1 MNDPLIVN
9 KLLWLDETVHNNE
22 NAKLCQGIKKILP
35 DIILIPC
42 DSLQKGFD
50 ELNKLKFE
58 LAFVIISGRL
68 FENYILKLKNEF
80 NSLKGIP
87 LTMIYTSKKCKNE
100 LEGITTGN
108 YAFSA
113 ITLASVKDPFLNP
126 GGVIDLP
133 VDIIKYIVNFNKT
146 YYDEIYFKESK
157 YKENLHDSVNLHSYF
172 FEKIQNVN
180 NLILPAI
187 YSKLFITNDLID
199 KEIPT
204 FIEFIL
210 NLNNNKLTKNVLF
223 PLLKLKKLPLQIII
237 KFIFK
242 AFINDEN
249 LFNILNKNLILS
261 KDSNFSTFIK
271 LMYKGLENF
280 SLNCNFSNNLY
291 KIYSINKD
299 DLIDIEKN
307 YNNFLQTNN
316 SNIPFGFIF
325 FKHFVDF
332 DTNLNN
338 LKQIKNENFSNEINV
353 LFEILKFDKN
363 NFYSFNIDSKDFN
376 DNASNNKIYLFPYT
390 PLVIH
395 QISNFNLGNEKIKKI
410 TFKYLENYESEI
422 NKFNFDDNYFKNF
435 IKFEYTKQV
444 LYNPNLNEVNQ
455 SVGDF
460 QKNITA
466 IFKNNYNISKDFN
479 IFFDQNKDAPPMPFA

>member
-1 MNDPLIVN
+1 MNVPLIVN
-9 KLLWLDETVHNNE
+9 KLLWLDESIDNSE
-22 NAKLCQGIKKILP
+22 NSSLCFSFKKILP

-42 DSLQKGFD
+42 NNLQKGFD
-50 ELNKLKFE
+50 ELYKLNFE

-68 FENYILKLKNEF
+68 FESYILKLKNEF
-80 NSLKGIP
+80 NSIKSIP
-87 LTMIYTSKKCKNE
+87 LAMVYTSKRCKNE
-100 LEGITTGN
+100 LEGKTTGN

-113 ITLASVKDPFLNP
+113 ITLASVNDPFLNP
-126 GGVIDLP
+126 GGVVDLP
-133 VDIIKYIVNFNKT
+133 KNIINYIINFNKT

-157 YKENLHDSVNLHSYF
+157 FKENLHDSVNLQTYY
-172 FEKIQNVN
+172 FEKIQNIN

-187 YSKLFITNDLID
+187 YSKLFITNELLDS
-199 KEIPT
+199 EIPT

-210 NLNNNKLTKNVLF
+210 NLNNNKITKNFLF
-223 PLLKLKKLPLQIII
+223 PLLKLKKIPLQIII

-242 AFINDEN
+242 AFINDEI

-280 SLNCNFSNNLY
+280 SLKSNFSNNLY

-338 LKQIKNENFSNEINV
+338 LKQIKNENFLNEINV

-395 QISNFNLGNEKIKKI
+395 QISYFNLGNEKIKKI

-444 LYNPNLNEVNQ
+444 LYNPNLNEINQ

-460 QKNITA
+460 QKNITI

-479 IFFDQNKDAPPMPFA
+479 IFLNQNEDAPPMPFA

>member
-1 MNDPLIVN
+1 MNAPLIVN
-9 KLLWLDETVHNNE
+9 KLLWLDENIHNNE
-22 NAKLCQGIKKILP
+22 NSKLCEEIKKILP

-50 ELNKLKFE
+50 ELNKLNFE
-58 LAFVIISGRL
+58 LAFVFISGRL
-68 FENYILKLKNEF
+68 FENYIFKLKNEF
-80 NSLKGIP
+80 NILKGIP
-87 LTMIYTSKKCKNE
+87 ITMVYTSKRCKNE

-113 ITLASVKDPFLNP
+113 ITLASVNDPFLNP
-126 GGVIDLP
+126 GGVINLP
-133 VDIIKYIVNFNKT
+133 EDTINYIVNFNKT

-157 YKENLHDSVNLHSYF
+157 YKENLHDSVNLHSYY

-187 YSKLFITNDLID
+187 YSKLFISNELKD

-210 NLNNNKLTKNVLF
+210 NLNNNKLTNNFLF

-280 SLNCNFSNNLY
+280 SLKSNFSNNLY
-291 KIYSINKD
+291 KIYSMNED
-299 DLIDIEKN
+299 DLIDIEKK
-307 YNNFLQTNN
+307 YNNYLETNKN
-316 SNIPFGFIF
+316 NIPFGFIF

-332 DTNLNN
+332 DTNLNKIMN
-338 LKQIKNENFSNEINV
+338 IKNENYTNEIFV
-353 LFEILKFDKN
+353 LFEVLKFEKK

-376 DNASNNKIYLFPYT
+376 DNPSNDKIYLFPYT

-395 QISNFNLGNEKIKKI
+395 QISYFNLGKEKIKKI

-422 NKFNFDDNYFKNF
+422 NKFNFDDNYFKYF
-435 IKFEYTKQV
+435 IKCEYTKQA
-444 LYNPNLNEVNQ
+444 LYNPNLNEINQ
-455 SVGDF
+455 SVGVF
-460 QKNITA
+460 QKNISI
-466 IFKNNYNISKDFN
+466 IFKNNYNINKDFN
-479 IFFDQNKDAPPMPFA
+479 IFLDQNNDAPPMPFV

>member
-157 YKENLHDSVNLHSYF
+157 YKENLHDSGVC
-172 FEKIQNVN
+172 
-180 NLILPAI
+180 
-187 YSKLFITNDLID
+187 
-199 KEIPT
+199 
-204 FIEFIL
+204 L
-210 NLNNNKLTKNVLF
+210 NLLTL
-223 PLLKLKKLPLQIII
+223 
-237 KFIFK
+237 
-242 AFINDEN
+242 
-249 LFNILNKNLILS
+249 
-261 KDSNFSTFIK
+261 
-271 LMYKGLENF
+271 
-280 SLNCNFSNNLY
+280 C
-291 KIYSINKD
+291 
-299 DLIDIEKN
+299 
-307 YNNFLQTNN
+307 
-316 SNIPFGFIF
+316 
-325 FKHFVDF
+325 
-332 DTNLNN
+332 
-338 LKQIKNENFSNEINV
+338 
-353 LFEILKFDKN
+353 
-363 NFYSFNIDSKDFN
+363 
-376 DNASNNKIYLFPYT
+376 
-390 PLVIH
+390 
-395 QISNFNLGNEKIKKI
+395 
-410 TFKYLENYESEI
+410 
-422 NKFNFDDNYFKNF
+422 
-435 IKFEYTKQV
+435 
-444 LYNPNLNEVNQ
+444 
-455 SVGDF
+455 VGAWRP
-460 QKNITA
+460 Q
-466 IFKNNYNISKDFN
+466 
-479 IFFDQNKDAPPMPFA
+479 

>member
-1 MNDPLIVN
+1 MNAPLIVN
-9 KLLWLDETVHNNE
+9 KLLWLDENIHNSENSKLSNE
-22 NAKLCQGIKKILP
+22 IKKILP

-50 ELNKLKFE
+50 ELNKLNFE

-80 NSLKGIP
+80 NSLKSIP
-87 LTMIYTSKKCKNE
+87 LAMVYTSKRCKNE

-133 VDIIKYIVNFNKT
+133 VDIINYIVNFNKT
-146 YYDEIYFKESK
+146 YYNEIYFKESK
-157 YKENLHDSVNLHSYF
+157 YKENLHDSVNLHSYY

-187 YSKLFITNDLID
+187 YSKLFITNDLKD

-242 AFINDEN
+242 AFINDEI

-280 SLNCNFSNNLY
+280 SLKSNFSNNLY

-307 YNNFLQTNN
+307 YNNYLQTNKN
-316 SNIPFGFIF
+316 NIPFGFIF

-332 DTNLNN
+332 DTNLN
-338 LKQIKNENFSNEINV
+338 KIMHKKDENYTNEIFV
-353 LFEILKFDKN
+353 LFEVLKFEKK

-376 DNASNNKIYLFPYT
+376 DNPSNEKIYLFPYT

-395 QISNFNLGNEKIKKI
+395 QISYFNLGNEKIKKI

-422 NKFNFDDNYFKNF
+422 NKFNFDDNFFKYF

-444 LYNPNLNEVNQ
+444 LYNPNLNEINQ
-455 SVGDF
+455 SVGVF
-460 QKNITA
+460 QKNISI
-466 IFKNNYNISKDFN
+466 IFKNNYNINKDFN
-479 IFFDQNKDAPPMPFA
+479 IFLDQNNDAPPMPFV

>member
-80 NSLKGIP
+80 NSLKSIP
-87 LTMIYTSKKCKNE
+87 LTMVYTSKRCKNE

-187 YSKLFITNDLID
+187 YSKLFITNYLID

-280 SLNCNFSNNLY
+280 SLKSNFSNNLY
-291 KIYSINKD
+291 KIYSINQD

-307 YNNFLQTNN
+307 YNNYLQTNKN
-316 SNIPFGFIF
+316 NIPFGFIF

-332 DTNLNN
+332 DTNLNK
-338 LKQIKNENFSNEINV
+338 LKHIQSENYTNEIFV
-353 LFEILKFDKN
+353 LFEILKFEKK
-363 NFYSFNIDSKDFN
+363 NFYSFNIDSKDFSDNPSN
-376 DNASNNKIYLFPYT
+376 DKIYLFPYT

-395 QISNFNLGNEKIKKI
+395 QISYVNLGNEKIKKI

-422 NKFNFDDNYFKNF
+422 NKFNFDDNFFKYF

-444 LYNPNLNEVNQ
+444 LYNPNLNEINQ
-455 SVGDF
+455 SVGVF
-460 QKNITA
+460 QKNISI
-466 IFKNNYNISKDFN
+466 IFKNNYNINKDFN
-479 IFFDQNKDAPPMPFA
+479 IFLDQNNDAPPMPFV